1 MTVNWPGRALSS
13 RCPSPCTAVI
23 GGLVSQSCA
32 AVGQDSSPTDREEI
46 CTEAQQQLRGQ
57 ALLIA
62 PCRSP
67 WFPGQSGALS
77 NQSYSS
83 FPNLPTVEL
92 VPPSLLS
99 SPLFLFSSLFSPSFL
114 FFLFFVFIVLMEA
127 LVYLKLAPTTYVAH
141 AGLELRM
148 LFLPHLTSQ
157 KQGLQAEPPHPSFF
171 VSCYRLNQVPHKSIC

>member
-1 MTVNWPGRALSS
+1 MNWPGRALSS
-13 RCPSPCTAVI
+13 RCPSPCTVVI

-62 PCRSP
+62 SCRSP

-114 FFLFFVFIVLMEA
+114 FFLFFCFYCFDGGSRVSQAGPHYLRSPCWPRTPDA
-127 LVYLKLAPTTYVAH
+127 LFTTSYISK
-141 AGLELRM
+141 AG
-148 LFLPHLTSQ
+148 TA
-157 KQGLQAEPPHPSFF
+157 G
-171 VSCYRLNQVPHKSIC
+171 